1 MLHQAQLCRELDEAA
16 RELKD
21 SEINTERLE
30 LLLGER
36 AQLVGELQKE
46 VPT

>member
-30 LLLGER
+30 LL
-36 AQLVGELQKE
+36 VDELQKE
-46 VPT
+46 VPACCCWH